1 MIKRVEKFI
10 RGRTKGTV
18 SHIKKL
24 MLKASNEQKYEI
36 AAMYRDQLTDIK
48 LFHEKQTVT
57 GSNFDDRDVI
67 ALANNHS
74 IGIAVILRIR
84 NGRIISRE
92 KLSLINLD
100 VSPKKYGHYSN
111 KILFG

>member
-1 MIKRVEKFI
+1 MNKN
-10 RGRTKGTV
+10 
-18 SHIKKL
+18 
-24 MLKASNEQKYEI
+24 MEI

-57 GSNFDDRDVI
+57 GSNFDGSRDVI

-100 VSPKKYGHYSN
+100 VSPKKSMATIVTRFYLDSDFIPN
-111 KILFG
+111 EVFITA